1 MPSNDQKHFN
11 AVHYS
16 AAPTSDG
23 DATEE
28 PTTFLSST
36 ESTDNLALTST
47 ESTDNLALT
56 LKELT
61 DNLAFT
67 SQKETSEKYLPLPPV
82 IISTAAEYAPV
93 PHFKVIRPPDKS
105 RRTCCQK
112 LSLYSCLVGFVFIIA
127 SVIW

>member
-28 PTTFLSST
+28 PTTVLTST
-36 ESTDNLALTST
+36 ESTENLALMSTQSTDNLALTST

-56 LKELT
+56 
-61 DNLAFT
+61 

-82 IISTAAEYAPV
+82 IISSSAGYAPV
-93 PHFKVIRPPDKS
+93 PNFKVLRPPDKS

>member
-28 PTTFLSST
+28 PTTV
-36 ESTDNLALTST
+36 LTST